1 MTGVRPGGRRGVRGL
16 WWVGGMVATLLVVA
30 LLGWR
35 AFGWMTIDP
44 YRDSTP
50 YDPNQPSLALD
61 TELTREQAL
70 EDLTF
75 ARDSIAARHVSAVG
89 GLPEGV
95 RTAYDAQVAAL
106 PERPTVLAVWR
117 AVSAIAHPLGDG
129 HSVAAA
135 VIPNEPRAADRFTVD
150 GTALHLADGARVTA
164 LNGVPTDR
172 LWEQYQQ
179 LGSDESPAA
188 ARYSFA
194 SMVGL
199 PSRLAWLGA
208 PGEGVQVTTAGGT
221 RSLPMVPPRP
231 SRGGPVAAYRFEA
244 DLGVLVIHSCTPGAE
259 YSGVLKDFFAAV
271 AQRGVR
277 RIVVDLRDN
286 GGGDSTVANEFL
298 RWLDVDRYRT
308 QGSTRR
314 YGPWLRTSEPEVAEN
329 ARVAEPYRGEVF
341 VATSPVT
348 FSSAVIFTYLLR
360 DNNLATV
367 VGEAP
372 ANNPTSY
379 GDVISYRLPHTR
391 LAWQT
396 TWKLFIRASGDT
408 DATRQL
414 VPDLEVPAAEA
425 IETIQAGKRR

>member
-172 LWEQYQQ
+172 LWEQYQR
-179 LGSDESPAA
+179 LGPMRVPPPPATASPRWSDSPLGWPGWAPRARGCRSPPRAAPGACRWCRRGLPAA
-188 ARYSFA
+188 GRS
-194 SMVGL
+194 
-199 PSRLAWLGA
+199 PRTDSRL
-208 PGEGVQVTTAGGT
+208 
-221 RSLPMVPPRP
+221 
-231 SRGGPVAAYRFEA
+231 
-244 DLGVLVIHSCTPGAE
+244 
-259 YSGVLKDFFAAV
+259 
-271 AQRGVR
+271 
-277 RIVVDLRDN
+277 
-286 GGGDSTVANEFL
+286 
-298 RWLDVDRYRT
+298 
-308 QGSTRR
+308 
-314 YGPWLRTSEPEVAEN
+314 
-329 ARVAEPYRGEVF
+329 
-341 VATSPVT
+341 
-348 FSSAVIFTYLLR
+348 
-360 DNNLATV
+360 
-367 VGEAP
+367 
-372 ANNPTSY
+372 
-379 GDVISYRLPHTR
+379 
-391 LAWQT
+391 
-396 TWKLFIRASGDT
+396 TWAFW
-408 DATRQL
+408 
-414 VPDLEVPAAEA
+414 
-425 IETIQAGKRR
+425 